1 MAMLAEFDIAH
12 IPETKEGTPM
22 NESAT
27 LEQVGQIRKH
37 AEAMFDD
44 PSLIA
49 SYLPDDLT
57 REEAGRILRVQ
68 NLIRDGQQRPDTI
81 EDGELY
87 DGMVTMAGTPP
98 ALAQRECS
106 HCHKIK
112 DPSEF
117 PAKGNQCRQCRSD
130 YNKAYNERRT
140 ATAKATKVAVA
151 ELVVAETPTGSLDLF
166 INPSLS
172 NLKKI
177 AQLTDGDLNEAARL
191 CDDIGGLFP
200 HDH

>member
-1 MAMLAEFDIAH
+1 MLVEFDIAH

-22 NESAT
+22 KDSAT
-27 LEQVGQIRKH
+27 LEQVGQIRRH

-87 DGMVTMAGTPP
+87 DGMVAMAGTLA
-98 ALAQRECS
+98 ALEQRKCS
-106 HCHKIK
+106 HCDKTK
-112 DPSEF
+112 YPSDF
-117 PAKGNQCRQCRSD
+117 PKKGNQCRQCRSD

-140 ATAKATKVAVA
+140 ATAKATRTAVA

-166 INPSLS
+166 INPTLA

-191 CDDIGGLFP
+191 CDDIKELFA
-200 HDH
+200 